1 MPLNMPGIQGAGEA
15 GIPRRSPRLQPLKSS
30 PNAAPA
36 MSGGR
41 FNKAAS
47 GALFAGQATTQTM
60 KRAHGYMHFRLEKRS
75 NVARLPIGATRTP
88 L

>member
-1 MPLNMPGIQGAGEA
+1 
-15 GIPRRSPRLQPLKSS
+15 
-30 PNAAPA
+30 

-60 KRAHGYMHFRLEKRS
+60 KRAAELTLQHYAGFT
-75 NVARLPIGATRTP
+75 V
-88 L
+88 